1 MASQGSRIRAG
12 TGYVCCGPR
21 CTGVFRRESGSPAQ
35 PKNVVIDGDLS
46 EWDTSRCLRIDS
58 EKQIVDQIEHWDGEA
73 DCSMEI
79 YAMWDEE
86 NLYIAAKVWDDTPFV
101 YREGSRWMNWMPSSS
116 SSAPTPTPTRTVQ
129 RTKRPTGASCS
140 PRMNMTSS
148 TILTAT

>member
-1 MASQGSRIRAG
+1 MKHFGWLRKAAASVLALAMFAAAPAALAYSDANLEAPRA
-12 TGYVCCGPR
+12 
-21 CTGVFRRESGSPAQ
+21 
-35 PKNVVIDGDLS
+35 KNVVIDGDLS

-58 EKQIVDQIEHWDGEA
+58 EKQIIDQIEHWDGEA

-86 NLYIAAKVWDDTPFV
+86 NLYIAAKV
-101 YREGSRWMNWMPSSS
+101 SRWMSWMPSSS

-140 PRMNMTSS
+140 PRTNMTSS
-148 TILTAT
+148 TMLTAK